1 VSEPLVDDLDRLR
14 ALEAAARVGLP
25 TAAGVAEL
33 PEGPVRQLGLAVI
46 AAATDDHAGALR
58 LLDGLQ
64 GLPAALHGLVARTLG
79 EALLGFGALAEV
91 ERVSTER
98 LTRAPGDRD
107 MRVLQ
112 ARLLFRQRRVVEAE
126 ALLRGVVAEAE
137 AAAEPHAGALQGLG
151 MTLLATGRLGE
162 AEDLFIRA
170 IEADPLDPRSW
181 RALAQRDRMAG
192 SVERGIERLEAAAG
206 RGFVVFNDPRL
217 LLEGAELYAAAGR
230 WPALAALLRR
240 VEQVTEVGPGQAVEL
255 GRLWAE
261 AGEVAEVERL
271 AALGGPLLLAVA
283 AELRGRGDRSMW
295 NAAALAAPKHWLP
308 HERLAAWLLD
318 AEGPAAARTEL
329 EVARR
334 LAPQTAEVQVTAAR
348 VALAEGDERARGALQ
363 AAADHPGLWPSVRAR
378 ARAALA

>member
-1 VSEPLVDDLDRLR
+1 
-14 ALEAAARVGLP
+14 
-25 TAAGVAEL
+25 
-33 PEGPVRQLGLAVI
+33 
-46 AAATDDHAGALR
+46 
-58 LLDGLQ
+58 
-64 GLPAALHGLVARTLG
+64 
-79 EALLGFGALAEV
+79 
-91 ERVSTER
+91 
-98 LTRAPGDRD
+98 